1 MAYGRVVTSSGRELN
16 LSPEGWINNE
26 GINLNEGGNRLSAV
40 LGNVSPRVDLDYSS
54 PRVELAN
61 GVTGYRGKGL
71 YAKNLYDAEGNL
83 VQENF
88 MPGEE
93 AKAMARKKF
102 ESDQRLA
109 DAKVALVEAQ
119 TRDAGRG
126 AKAPAGYRYT
136 ADGGM
141 EPIPGGPADTKAQ
154 GKFNQDMASMNATE
168 SALSDLAT
176 QVNQLASHKGLD
188 AATGWRSVLPSMPGG
203 DAKNFEA
210 LLDTLRSKTAFG
222 TLQAMRDASKTGGA
236 LGAVSEKELK
246 LLESNLAAL
255 DKAQSPEQFRSE
267 LQKILKYTDEAKG
280 RTRNAFN
287 VTHNGR
293 QPQQMPQPGGYN
305 AEDLM
310 HTAQKHGI
318 SVDEVIRRM
327 GAK

>member
-1 MAYGRVVTSSGRELN
+1 MNALLEQLDANGMPLN
-16 LSPEGWINNE
+16 AIRNNLT
-26 GINLNEGGNRLSAV
+26 GALMQIQSRGGPAAS
-40 LGNVSPRVDLDYSS
+40 LDYSR
-54 PRVELAN
+54 PMIQLAD
-61 GVTGYRGKGL
+61 GRKGYYGK
-71 YAKNLYDAEGNL
+71 NDPMNVYDAEGNRL
-83 VQENF
+83 TTLIADVDSHNRAQDRAYQVQKRQMDLET
-88 MPGEE
+88 E
-93 AKAMARKKF
+93 
-102 ESDQRLA
+102 RLQQ
-109 DAKVALVEAQ
+109 KRLQNEIS
-119 TRDAGRG
+119 GG
-126 AKAPAGYRYT
+126 NKAPAGYRYT
-136 ADGGM
+136 PEGGM
-141 EPIPGGPADTKAQ
+141 EAIPGGPADTKAQ

-176 QVNQLASHKGLD
+176 QVNQLAGHKGLD

-293 QPQQMPQPGGYN
+293 QPQQQPQAGGYN

-327 GAK
+327 GCQ